1 MSLLSPSVINN
12 LNALTGGLFLIA
24 AFGIVATRQMLG
36 CLRFYV
42 AQSVA
47 LAVSAFL
54 LGLHPF
60 SRHLMEVCIIT
71 IISKPILIPWVLK
84 KTMGKQVYTRREIS
98 QVLNIPTSLLIA
110 MVLAILAYF
119 LATPLIHA
127 TGDSRA
133 IVVNL
138 PIGLAGVLLGTYTLA
153 VRREALPQLLGL
165 LAMEN
170 GAFFAGIVIAP
181 DLPAIAELAVT
192 FDVLILALVVG
203 VLTRA
208 IAKHIGTT
216 EVGELASLKEDA
228 SL

>member
-1 MSLLSPSVINN
+1 MNLLSPSVINN
-12 LNALTGGLFLIA
+12 LNALTGGLFLIS

-47 LAVSAFL
+47 LAASAFL

-84 KTMGKQVYTRREIS
+84 KTMGKQLYTRREIS

-110 MVLAILAYF
+110 MVLAILSYF

-127 TGDSRA
+127 TGDIRA
-133 IVVNL
+133 MVNL
-138 PIGLAGVLLGTYTLA
+138 PIGFAGVLLGTYTLA